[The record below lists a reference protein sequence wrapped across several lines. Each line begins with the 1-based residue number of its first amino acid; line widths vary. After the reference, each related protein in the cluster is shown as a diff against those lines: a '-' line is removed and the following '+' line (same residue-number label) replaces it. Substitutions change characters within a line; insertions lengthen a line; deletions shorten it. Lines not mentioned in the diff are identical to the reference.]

1 MIKKVGVFCA
11 ASERLE
17 PFYYEMA
24 EDFGRKLGE
33 NGMTLVYGGANS
45 GLMESAARGVKEAG
59 GTTIGVIPR
68 ILETHRR
75 VSNYVD
81 QVVTCQDLN
90 DRKAIMVEQSDVLVA
105 LPGGIGTLDEIFT
118 VMAANSI
125 GYHTKKVILFDTH
138 GFWDKLLEML
148 DEMDRRQF
156 INVPFTHY
164 LAVARS
170 WDELQALLFV

>member
-1 MIKKVGVFCA
+1 
-11 ASERLE
+11 
-17 PFYYEMA
+17 
-24 EDFGRKLGE
+24 
-33 NGMTLVYGGANS
+33 
-45 GLMESAARGVKEAG
+45 
-59 GTTIGVIPR
+59 
-68 ILETHRR
+68 
-75 VSNYVD
+75 
-81 QVVTCQDLN
+81 
-90 DRKAIMVEQSDVLVA
+90 
-105 LPGGIGTLDEIFT
+105 
-118 VMAANSI
+118 MAANSI